1 MASNSEFQSVG
12 NQGWPQGFAN
22 LVRKENHLW
31 WLTRR
36 WWVQTLIWL
45 AFISGLLAM
54 FIWVVPSNT
63 EGSTGESEIPPEV
76 KCLIFITWMSGI
88 APAIGVTMLGQDA
101 ILNERQS
108 GTMAWVLTKPASRSA
123 FMLSK
128 LISNAFGILMTMVV
142 FQVCSAYLLIFI
154 ATGQA
159 FSPLHYAAMSG
170 IIFLSL
176 LFYLTLTLMLS
187 TISNGRG
194 LVIGIPLLIVLAS
207 QFIGRMLP
215 AWLLDFLPWS
225 LTASFGDAQ
234 ASALYAAIGEPLPT
248 WMPVIT
254 TAVWCLIF
262 VGIAMW
268 RLHREEF

>member
-1 MASNSEFQSVG
+1 MLLDLVG
-12 NQGWPQGFAN
+12 GH
-22 LVRKENHLW
+22 NHA
-31 WLTRR
+31 
-36 WWVQTLIWL
+36 V
-45 AFISGLLAM
+45 
-54 FIWVVPSNT
+54 
-63 EGSTGESEIPPEV
+63 
-76 KCLIFITWMSGI
+76 
-88 APAIGVTMLGQDA
+88 
-101 ILNERQS
+101 
-108 GTMAWVLTKPASRSA
+108 
-123 FMLSK
+123 
-128 LISNAFGILMTMVV
+128 
-142 FQVCSAYLLIFI
+142 
-154 ATGQA
+154 
-159 FSPLHYAAMSG
+159 MSG

-215 AWLLDFLPWS
+215 AWLLDFVPWN

-234 ASALYAAIGEPLPT
+234 ASALYAAIGQPLPT

-262 VGIAMW
+262 VGIATW

>member
-1 MASNSEFQSVG
+1 MASNSEFQPVS
-12 NQGWPQGFAN
+12 NQVWLQGFAN
-22 LVRKENHLW
+22 LMRKENHLW
-31 WLTRR
+31 WRTRR

-45 AFISGLLAM
+45 ALISGLLAM

-76 KCLIFITWMSGI
+76 KCLIFVTWMSGI
-88 APAIGVTMLGQDA
+88 APAIGVILLAQDS
-101 ILNERQS
+101 ILSERQS

-123 FMLSK
+123 FILSK
-128 LISNAFGILMTMVV
+128 LIPNAFGILMTMVI

-159 FSPLHYAAMSG
+159 FSPFHYAAMSE

-194 LVIGIPLLIVLAS
+194 VVIGIPLLIVLAS

-215 AWLLDFLPWS
+215 AWPLDFLPWS

-234 ASALYAAIGEPLPT
+234 ALALYAAIGQPLPT

-262 VGIAMW
+262 IGIAMW